1 MELACASK
9 CFVWADLLDRR
20 MGRGGGYGAIKAI
33 LGGEIVAKIGI
44 KSNVEKEEGSFY
56 IEFIIKGVFFEL
68 DISRREER

>member
-1 MELACASK
+1 MELPCASK

-20 MGRGGGYGAIKAI
+20 MRRGGGYGAIKAI

-44 KSNVEKEEGSFY
+44 KSNVEKEEGSFC

>member
-1 MELACASK
+1 MELPCASK

-20 MGRGGGYGAIKAI
+20 MGRGGRYGAIKAI

>member
-1 MELACASK
+1 MELPCASK

-20 MGRGGGYGAIKAI
+20 MGRGGRYGAIKAI
-33 LGGEIVAKIGI
+33 LGEEIVAKIGI

>member
-20 MGRGGGYGAIKAI
+20 MGRGGRYGAIKTI

-44 KSNVEKEEGSFY
+44 KSNVEKEEGSFC